1 VRRAAAAALD
11 ELGRPRPAVGGVDTG
26 LAIEAYR
33 ELVQRTRRPRTVAI
47 TTGVGTITVR
57 LDCPRSPLTCINVV
71 GLASQGFYDGTTFH
85 RVVPD
90 FVVQGGD
97 PRGDGRGGPGY
108 TIRDE
113 IGRLRYRRGVAG
125 MALAGAH
132 TGGSQFFFTLS
143 PQPHLDGGYTA
154 FGEITAGAEV
164 IERIVPGTRIDA
176 VREIPGG

>member
-1 VRRAAAAALD
+1 
-11 ELGRPRPAVGGVDTG
+11 
-26 LAIEAYR
+26 
-33 ELVQRTRRPRTVAI
+33 
-47 TTGVGTITVR
+47 
-57 LDCPRSPLTCINVV
+57 
-71 GLASQGFYDGTTFH
+71 
-85 RVVPD
+85 
-90 FVVQGGD
+90 
-97 PRGDGRGGPGY
+97 
-108 TIRDE
+108 
-113 IGRLRYRRGVAG
+113 